1 MSQSLSGSRELKIY
15 YWTDGG
21 RATLKSILA
30 MGVQSCQDF
39 PAIGLGAHIAE
50 VTFTQ
55 FLDIKRKQNL
65 PLRSIGCRI
74 IRYKEGQPLP

>member
-1 MSQSLSGSRELKIY
+1 MVIE
-15 YWTDGG
+15 
-21 RATLKSILA
+21 
-30 MGVQSCQDF
+30 SCEDF

-65 PLRSIGCRI
+65 PLRWIGCRI
-74 IRYKEGQPLP
+74 ISYKEGQPLL